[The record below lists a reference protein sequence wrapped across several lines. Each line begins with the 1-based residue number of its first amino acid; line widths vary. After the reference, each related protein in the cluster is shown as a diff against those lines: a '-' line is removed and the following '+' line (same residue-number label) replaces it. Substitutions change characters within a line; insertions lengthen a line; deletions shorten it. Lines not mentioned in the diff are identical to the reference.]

1 MAKRDLNEEVEP
13 DFYFNLVDGRI
24 IKSVPELL
32 DALKNMEEWVY
43 KHHVNSQKND
53 FSNWIRDVY
62 KDKKLATTL
71 KKSKRK
77 NTAIKKL
84 QKELKKN
91 FKKRKKQEA
100 KKQKQAEKEQQER
113 EKQRKKQEKKQ
124 LQEKDKKKEE
134 QQTEKKAE
142 KEKSKVK
149 KIKSPK
155 KKKSILDLLKR
166 LR

>member
-1 MAKRDLNEEVEP
+1 MVKRDLNEEVKP
-13 DFYFNLVDGRI
+13 NLYFNLADGRI

-32 DALKNMEEWVY
+32 DALKNMEDWVF
-43 KHHVNSQKND
+43 KHHVNSKKND
-53 FSNWIRDVY
+53 FSNWVRDVY
-62 KDKKLATTL
+62 KDKKLAIAI

-77 NTAIKKL
+77 NTVIKKL
-84 QKELKKN
+84 HKELKKN

-100 KKQKQAEKEQQER
+100 KEKKKAEKEQQEK
-113 EKQRKKQEKKQ
+113 EKQRKKQEKNQKQ
-124 LQEKDKKKEE
+124 EDKKKEK
-134 QQTEKKAE
+134 QQEKKAE